1 MAKDD
6 VLHLRYLGIIP
17 QSGHREYCFR
27 VEDKNKGDRRVI
39 LTIDDGV
46 FRGSLLAF
54 QEAPDLCYQKL
65 LTDLTSE
72 PGGSPVQARISVSRS
87 DIDTY
92 RGSHANAKLRMNH
105 ARRWQ

>member
-1 MAKDD
+1 MAKDN
-6 VLHLRYLGIIP
+6 VLHLRYLGTIP

-27 VEDKNKGDRRVI
+27 VEDKAKGDRQVVV
-39 LTIDDGV
+39 TIEDGV
-46 FRGSLLAF
+46 FRTSLLAF

-65 LTDLTSE
+65 LTDLTNE
-72 PGGSPVQARISVSRS
+72 ATGSQIQARISVSRS

>member
-1 MAKDD
+1 MAKDQ
-6 VLHLRYLGIIP
+6 VLHVRYLGITP

-27 VEDKNKGDRRVI
+27 VEDKDKGDRQVV
-39 LTIDDGV
+39 LTIEDGV

-65 LTDLTSE
+65 LTDVTSATA
-72 PGGSPVQARISVSRS
+72 GASIQARIAVSRS

-92 RGSHANAKLRMNH
+92 RGSHAIAKLRMNH
-105 ARRWQ
+105 ARKRQ